1 MDLQKNSIDL
11 FLQSVCRFVWDDE
24 KARDIQDE
32 LKDHISSY
40 IEEYMDD
47 GMNIDD
53 ATNEALKQMGDPN
66 VLSEFYKE
74 KILPKRKWKLFLLG
88 FACVLL
94 IYSSIIMSQTKGFEI
109 FFYVIALSI
118 TLFYVSMV
126 YDFRET
132 NKIRKSISEKEAV
145 FFIRNQK
152 KFCINNTN
160 YKIGILV
167 VILAIINLVFNIF
180 SLNVPKAFALC
191 YCFMPLIFILLNCSI
206 GDNDISAVYEDEIFI
221 CDRFL
226 YWNNIKGY
234 RYSKQNFDNK
244 EYNFLEIKVSEKAF
258 GSKSILISISQ
269 MALIDEFFKSKNIN
283 KVRHF

>member
-24 KARDIQDE
+24 KAKDIQDE

-40 IEEYMDD
+40 VEEYMDE
-47 GMNIDD
+47 GMNIDE
-53 ATNEALKQMGDPN
+53 ATDEALKQMGDPN
-66 VLSEFYKE
+66 VLSELYKQ
-74 KILPKRKWKLFLLG
+74 KILPKRKWKLVLLG

-94 IYSSIIMSQTKGFEI
+94 MYGSIIMGQTKGFEML
-109 FFYVIALSI
+109 FYVIALSI
-118 TLFYVSMV
+118 ALLYTSMV

-152 KFCINNTN
+152 ELYINNTN

-167 VILAIINLVFNIF
+167 VILATISLVCNIF
-180 SLNVPKAFALC
+180 SLNIPKSFALG
-191 YCFMPLIFILLNCSI
+191 YCFMPLIFILQNCSI
-206 GDNDISAVYEDEIFI
+206 GDNDISIVYEDGIFM
-221 CDRFL
+221 CDKFL
-226 YWNNIKGY
+226 YWNNITGY
-234 RYSKQNFDNK
+234 RYSKQNFNNK
-244 EYNFLEIKVSEKAF
+244 EYNFLEIKISKKDF
-258 GSKSILISISQ
+258 RKKSILISTSQ

>member
-132 NKIRKSISEKEAV
+132 NKIRKSISEKE
-145 FFIRNQK
+145 
-152 KFCINNTN
+152 
-160 YKIGILV
+160 G
-167 VILAIINLVFNIF
+167 
-180 SLNVPKAFALC
+180 
-191 YCFMPLIFILLNCSI
+191 
-206 GDNDISAVYEDEIFI
+206 
-221 CDRFL
+221 
-226 YWNNIKGY
+226 
-234 RYSKQNFDNK
+234 NK
-244 EYNFLEIKVSEKAF
+244 
-258 GSKSILISISQ
+258 
-269 MALIDEFFKSKNIN
+269 
-283 KVRHF
+283 

>member
-24 KARDIQDE
+24 KAKDIQDE

-40 IEEYMDD
+40 VEEYMDE
-47 GMNIDD
+47 GMNIDE

-66 VLSEFYKE
+66 VLSELYKQ
-74 KILPKRKWKLFLLG
+74 KILPKRKWKLVLLG

-94 IYSSIIMSQTKGFEI
+94 MYGSIIMGQTKGFEML
-109 FFYVIALSI
+109 FYVIALSI
-118 TLFYVSMV
+118 ALLYISMV

-152 KFCINNTN
+152 ELYINNTN

-167 VILAIINLVFNIF
+167 IILATISLVCNIF
-180 SLNVPKAFALC
+180 SLNIQKSFALG
-191 YCFMPLIFILLNCSI
+191 YCFMPLIFILQNCSI
-206 GDNDISAVYEDEIFI
+206 GDNDISIVYEDGIFM
-221 CDRFL
+221 CDKFL

-234 RYSKQNFDNK
+234 RYSKQNFNNK
-244 EYNFLEIKVSEKAF
+244 EYNFLEIKVSKKDF
-258 GSKSILISISQ
+258 RKKSILISTSQ

>member
-167 VILAIINLVFNIF
+167 VILAIINIVFNIF
-180 SLNVPKAFALC
+180 SLNLPK
-191 YCFMPLIFILLNCSI
+191 
-206 GDNDISAVYEDEIFI
+206 
-221 CDRFL
+221 
-226 YWNNIKGY
+226 
-234 RYSKQNFDNK
+234 
-244 EYNFLEIKVSEKAF
+244 
-258 GSKSILISISQ
+258 
-269 MALIDEFFKSKNIN
+269 
-283 KVRHF
+283 